1 MSYKVVYEA
10 GPNER
15 QEIANIP
22 DMVAAMAV
30 FADVVRGTSER
41 GVAAR
46 IAEEGDT
53 ITIYDE
59 DRRDVVEML
68 LSVQRDKTG
77 WGGSWKLVTVW
88 DWVP

>member
-1 MSYKVVYEA
+1 MSYKVVLRA
-10 GPNER
+10 GARRE
-15 QEIANIP
+15 EVANIP

-30 FADVVRGTSER
+30 FADVVRGNAER
-41 GVAAR
+41 
-46 IAEEGDT
+46 AEEGDT

-59 DRRDVVEML
+59 DGRSHVDML

-77 WGGSWKLVTVW
+77 WGGSWNLVTVF